1 MAAAFAVPQDQP
13 RHEPAGRHWALFALG
28 FRPFYLAGAAY
39 AVLVLPL
46 WLAVYGGHLALPVS
60 DALAWHGHEMLF
72 GFGAAI
78 IAGFLLTAVRN
89 WTGNDTPT
97 GTPLALL
104 VLVWLAGRVAPFILP
119 AGFAAMADLAF
130 LPVLA
135 AALAQPIF
143 LMRVRKASQ
152 RPWLPLVVLSL
163 LTIANLLYH
172 AGALG
177 LWAEGIVL
185 GRHLAL
191 GVVAILISVIAAR
204 IVPSFTMS
212 AAGVFI
218 PAALRRDR
226 IALAALVLAVALDLA
241 AVLWPLPPLLL
252 VAANAATALL
262 HASRMQQWHSWS
274 ARRVPLLAILHIA
287 YLWLPLCFALRAAS
301 AWSDM
306 VTSAMADHAL
316 GVGAMAGL
324 MLAMMTRSAL
334 GHTGRKL
341 KAGPVEIGI
350 YGAITLAALLR
361 LCALLHPVQQWPL
374 LLGAGLA
381 WETAFGLFLLR
392 YLPILLRP
400 RIDGKPG

>member
-1 MAAAFAVPQDQP
+1 MTAAALHPAAPRQGWAV
-13 RHEPAGRHWALFALG
+13 FALG
-28 FRPFYLAGAAY
+28 FRPFYLAGAAF
-39 AVLVLPL
+39 AFLILPL
-46 WLAVYGGHLALPVS
+46 WLAVYGGHLALPLS
-60 DALAWHGHEMLF
+60 DPLAWHGHEMLF

-89 WTGNDTPT
+89 WTGHDTPT

-104 VLVWLAGRVAPFILP
+104 MLLWLAGRLAMLVLP
-119 AGFAAMADLAF
+119 GWPGALVDLAF
-130 LPVLA
+130 LP
-135 AALAQPIF
+135 ALAVALAPPIF

-163 LTIANLLYH
+163 LTIANLLHH

-177 LWAEGIVL
+177 FWAEGIVFS
-185 GRHLAL
+185 RHLAL

-212 AAGVFI
+212 GAGVFI

-226 IALAALVLAVALDLA
+226 IALIVLVLAVALDVA
-241 AVLWPLPPLLL
+241 AVLWTLPPLLL
-252 VAANAATALL
+252 VAANAAAALL
-262 HASRMQQWHSWS
+262 HASRLQQWQSWS

-287 YLWLPLCFALRAAS
+287 YLWLPLAFALRATS

-306 VTSAMADHAL
+306 VTRAMADHAL

-334 GHTGRKL
+334 GHTGRPL
-341 KAGPVEIGI
+341 KAGPVELGI
-350 YGAITLAALLR
+350 YAAITLAALLR
-361 LCALLHPVQQWPL
+361 FCALAHPALQWPL
-374 LLGAGLA
+374 LLAAGIA
-381 WETAFGLFLLR
+381 WEAAFGLFLLR

-400 RIDGKPG
+400 RIDRKPG

>member
-1 MAAAFAVPQDQP
+1 MAAAFALPQDPP
-13 RHEPAGRHWALFALG
+13 RQEPVRRHWALFALG

-39 AVLVLPL
+39 AALILPL
-46 WLAVYGGHLALPVS
+46 WLAVYGGHVALPIS
-60 DALAWHGHEMLF
+60 DPLAWHGHEMLF

-89 WTGNDTPT
+89 WTGQDTAT

-104 VLVWLAGRVAPFILP
+104 VLVWLAGRIAPFLLP

-135 AALAQPIF
+135 VALAQPIF

-163 LTIANLLYH
+163 LTIANLLHH
-172 AGALG
+172 AGTLG
-177 LWAEGIVL
+177 IWAEGIAL

-212 AAGVFI
+212 GAGVFI
-218 PAALRRDR
+218 PATLRRDR
-226 IALAALVLAVALDLA
+226 IALVALVLAVALDVA
-241 AVLWPLPPLLL
+241 AVLWPVPSLLL
-252 VAANAATALL
+252 VATNAVAALL

-274 ARRVPLLAILHIA
+274 ARRVPLLAILHVA
-287 YLWLPLCFALRAAS
+287 YLWLPLSFALRAAS
-301 AWSDM
+301 AWSDAI
-306 VTSAMADHAL
+306 TPAMADHAL

-334 GHTGRKL
+334 GHTGRPL

-350 YGAITLAALLR
+350 YVAITLAALLR
-361 LCALLHPVQQWPL
+361 FCALVHPVLQWPL
-374 LLGAGLA
+374 LLAAGFA
-381 WETAFGLFLLR
+381 WEAAFGLFLLR

>member
-1 MAAAFAVPQDQP
+1 MAAAFALPQDQP
-13 RHEPAGRHWALFALG
+13 RHEPAGRRRALFALG

-46 WLAVYGGHLALPVS
+46 WLAVYGGHVALQVS

-89 WTGNDTPT
+89 WTGGETPT

-104 VLVWLAGRVAPFILP
+104 VLVWLAGRVAPFLLP

-135 AALAQPIF
+135 VALAQPIF

-177 LWAEGIVL
+177 LWAEGVVF

-212 AAGVFI
+212 GAGVFI

-226 IALAALVLAVALDLA
+226 IALIVLVLAVALDLA

-252 VAANAATALL
+252 VTANAATALL
-262 HASRMQQWHSWS
+262 HASRLQQWHSWS
-274 ARRVPLLAILHIA
+274 ARRIPLLAILHIA
-287 YLWLPLCFALRAAS
+287 YLWLPLAFALRAAS
-301 AWSDM
+301 AWSDA
-306 VTSAMADHAL
+306 VTPAMADHAL

-361 LCALLHPVQQWPL
+361 LCALLHPALQWPL

-381 WETAFGLFLLR
+381 WEAAFGLFLLR